1 MSSAAMT
8 ENQGNVGGTIGG
20 VGSIP
25 RNDSIRNV
33 AIIAHVDH
41 GKTTLVDNLLKQS
54 GNFRAGEL
62 EKLEGGQHSLIMD
75 SNPLERERGITILA
89 KNCAVTYHS
98 RDGKDYRINILD
110 TPGHADF
117 GGEVERVLRM
127 ADGVMLLVDSS
138 EGVMPQTKFVLGKA
152 LELGLKPVVIV
163 NKVDRQDQR
172 VEGVMNEVFDL
183 LVDLGQDEL
192 AMDFPVLYAVGR
204 DGWCTTKWPVPT
216 DPKPSNLR
224 DAFEAIVK
232 HVPPPQA
239 DTSKPLQ
246 VLITNIDYNDYVG
259 RIGIGRIFCGRIKS
273 GQQVA
278 VIKHDGTKVMS
289 KVQQLL
295 QFVGLKR
302 AEVDSVEAGDLCALV
317 GLESVDIGDTIA
329 DPENPSQLPPI
340 KVEEPT
346 MTMLFRI
353 NDSPFAGQEG
363 EFVTSRQ
370 IRERLFKELQR
381 NPSMRVENGR
391 TADEFMV
398 SGRGVLSLGILIEN
412 MRREGFEL
420 SVGKPEVIIRV
431 IDGVEHEP
439 VEELVI
445 DVPNSAVGSVM
456 ELVGSR
462 KGELKK
468 MESRGETVSHLV
480 FEIPSRALI
489 GMRGRVLT
497 ATQGEGIMHHS
508 FVRFMPLGAELP
520 RRKMG
525 VLISLETGP
534 VTTYALKELADRGV
548 MFVEPGDKVYSGIIC
563 GEHNR
568 DNDLTVNC
576 TRLKHLDNMRAASK
590 EATVVLKAPR
600 KLSLEAALEYIDDD
614 ELVEVTPKSVR
625 LRKKLLS
632 ENERKRAERA
642 KE

>member
-1 MSSAAMT
+1 MSATASNPSPTAPSSAD
-8 ENQGNVGGTIGG
+8 VR
-20 VGSIP
+20 

-89 KNCAVTYHS
+89 KNCAVTYHAA
-98 RDGKDYRINILD
+98 DGKDYRINILD

-152 LELGLKPVVIV
+152 LELGLKPVVII
-163 NKVDRQDQR
+163 NKVDRKDERVQD
-172 VEGVMNEVFDL
+172 VLHEVFDL

-192 AMDFPVLYAVGR
+192 ALDFPVLYAVGR
-204 DGWCTTKWPVPT
+204 DGWCTTQWPLP
-216 DPKPSNLR
+216 DPKPTHLR

-232 HVPPPQA
+232 YVPAPPA
-239 DTSKPLQ
+239 DTDKPLQ

-259 RIGIGRIFCGRIKS
+259 RIGVGRVFSGSVKA
-273 GQQVA
+273 GQQVV
-278 VIKHDGTKVMS
+278 VIKRDGTQVPTKIG
-289 KVQQLL
+289 QLL

-302 AEVDSVEAGDLCALV
+302 EEVDSVDAGDLCALV

-329 DPENPSQLPPI
+329 DPEHPEQLPPLT
-340 KVEEPT
+340 VEEPT

-363 EFVTSRQ
+363 EYVTSRQ
-370 IRERLFKELQR
+370 IRERLFKELQK
-381 NPSMRVENGR
+381 NPSMRVDNGK
-391 TADEFMV
+391 TADEFLV
-398 SGRGVLSLGILIEN
+398 AGRGVLSLGILIEN

-420 SVGKPEVIIRV
+420 SVGKPEVIVRE
-431 IDGVEHEP
+431 IDGVPSEP

-445 DVPNSAVGSVM
+445 DVPNEYVGSVM
-456 ELVGSR
+456 ELVGGR
-462 KGELKK
+462 KGEMKK
-468 MESRGETVSHLV
+468 MEPRGSHMTHLM
-480 FEIPSRALI
+480 FEIPSRSLI
-489 GMRGRVLT
+489 GLRGRILT
-497 ATQGEGIMHHS
+497 ASQGEAVMHHS
-508 FVRFMPLGAELP
+508 FSRYMPVGAELP
-520 RRKMG
+520 RRKQG
-525 VLISLETGP
+525 VLISLETNP
-534 VTTYALKELADRGV
+534 ITTYALKELAERGV
-548 MFVEPGDKVYSGIIC
+548 MFVSPGDKVYGGQIV

-568 DNDLTVNC
+568 DNDLTVNA

-600 KLSLEAALEYIDDD
+600 KMSLEAALEYIEDD
-614 ELVEVTPKSVR
+614 ELVEVTPKTIRV
-625 LRKKLLS
+625 RKKLLS
-632 ENERKRAERA
+632 EAERRKAERA
-642 KE
+642 AKDRDAAE

>member
-8 ENQGNVGGTIGG
+8 ENQGNVGGMIGG
-20 VGSIP
+20 VGNIP